1 MLLELTNVSVNY
13 GTARALHGVSMGVAE
28 GEAVVIIGAN
38 GAGKTTTLRA
48 ISGLQRPQPGSTI
61 VFNGQGIVGK
71 SPNSIAKLGIAHV
84 PEGRQVFTNLTVL
97 DNLAMG
103 GYLLRS
109 HKKEFEAEIERVL
122 SLFPRLRER
131 SGQLAGTL
139 SGGEQQ
145 MLAIGRAMMLRPKLL
160 ILDEPSLGLAPV
172 IVREVF
178 EFLGRLHRQEGLTIL
193 LVEQVASVALKLAD
207 RGYVLERGRM
217 ALTGTCAE
225 LRQNPQVKE
234 LYLGVGA

>member
-1 MLLELTNVSVNY
+1 MLLQLENVTVNH
-13 GTARALHGVSMGVAE
+13 GTACALREISMEVVE

-48 ISGLQRPQPGSTI
+48 ISGLVKPQSGSRI
-61 VFNGQGIVGK
+61 RFAGQEIIGK
-71 SPNSIAKLGIAHV
+71 SPSAIAKLGIAHV
-84 PEGRQVFTNLTVL
+84 PEGRQVFTNLSVL

-103 GYLLRS
+103 GYLFRRD
-109 HKKEFEAEIERVL
+109 KKTFQETIERVL
-122 SLFPRLRER
+122 SLFPRLQER
-131 SGQLAGTL
+131 RDQLAGTL

-145 MLAIGRAMMLRPKLL
+145 MLAIGRAMMTRPRLL

-178 EFLGRLHRQEGLTIL
+178 GFLGRLHRQEGLTIL

-207 RGYVLERGRM
+207 RGYVLERGRV
-217 ALTGTCAE
+217 ALSGTCAE

>member
-1 MLLELTNVSVNY
+1 MLLNLENVSVNY
-13 GTARALHGVSMGVAE
+13 GTARALHSVSMNVAE

-48 ISGLQRPQPGSTI
+48 ISGLQRAQSGSQIT
-61 VFNGQGIVGK
+61 FNGQDITAK
-71 SPNSIAKLGIAHV
+71 SPHLIAKLGIAHV

-103 GYLLRS
+103 GYLFKGD
-109 HKKEFEAEIERVL
+109 KKVFNEEIERVL

-145 MLAIGRAMMLRPKLL
+145 MLAIGRAMMTRPRLL

-172 IVREVF
+172 IVREVYD
-178 EFLGRLHRQEGLTIL
+178 FLGRLHRQKGLTIL
-193 LVEQVASVALKLAD
+193 LVEQVASVALRLAD
-207 RGYVLERGRM
+207 RGYVLERGRI
-217 ALTGTCAE
+217 ALSGTCDD
-225 LRQNPQVKE
+225 LKQNPQVKE
-234 LYLGVGA
+234 LYLGVGT

>member
-1 MLLELTNVSVNY
+1 MLLSLENVSVNY
-13 GTARALHGVSMGVAE
+13 GTARALNSAAMHVNE

-38 GAGKTTTLRA
+38 GAGKTTTLRT
-48 ISGLQRPQPGSTI
+48 ISGLIRPQPGSKI
-61 VFNGQGIVGK
+61 SFNGQEISGK
-71 SPNSIAKLGIAHV
+71 SPNLITKLGIAHV

-103 GYLLRS
+103 GYLLRGN
-109 HKKEFEAEIERVL
+109 KKVFNEEIERVL

-131 SGQLAGTL
+131 GGQLAGTL

-145 MLAIGRAMMLRPKLL
+145 MLAIGRAMMTRPRLL

-172 IVREVF
+172 IVREVYD
-178 EFLGRLHRQEGLTIL
+178 FLGQLHKKQGLTIL

-207 RGYVLERGRM
+207 RGYVLERGRI
-217 ALTGTCAE
+217 ALEGTCAE
-225 LRQNPQVKE
+225 LKQNPQVKE
-234 LYLGVGA
+234 LYLGVGT